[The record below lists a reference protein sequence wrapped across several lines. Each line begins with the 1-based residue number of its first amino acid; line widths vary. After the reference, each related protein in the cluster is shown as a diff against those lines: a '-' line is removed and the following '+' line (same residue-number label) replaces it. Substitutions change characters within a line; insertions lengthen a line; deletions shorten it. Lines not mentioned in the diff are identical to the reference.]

1 MAKEGPHGKL
11 GASKQFSLG
20 PIREATSCIRS
31 AATAPIMDV
40 RTVRNTKLD
49 TKLEIEALEKTRYGT
64 VAAAELK

>member
-40 RTVRNTKLD
+40 RTVRNTKL
-49 TKLEIEALEKTRYGT
+49 EIEALEKTRYGT
-64 VAAAELK
+64 VSAAELK